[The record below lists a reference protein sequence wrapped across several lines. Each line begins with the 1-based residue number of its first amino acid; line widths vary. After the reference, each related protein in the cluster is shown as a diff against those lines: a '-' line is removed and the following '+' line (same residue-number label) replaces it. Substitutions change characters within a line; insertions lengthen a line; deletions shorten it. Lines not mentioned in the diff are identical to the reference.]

1 VKHMSDVGLASLK
14 RSEAVRT
21 EMYRDSAGLPT
32 IGVGHLL
39 TRSELASGK
48 LHIYDE
54 VVDWT
59 KGLTLPQVDELL
71 RTDLDWAELAVSNG
85 VRVTLTAGQFDALVS
100 FTFNVGAEAFR
111 HSTLLRQ
118 LNAGDY
124 AGVPAQLRRWIHAGG
139 QESAGLVHRREE
151 EIRLWGLG

>member
-1 VKHMSDVGLASLK
+1 MRHLSDVGLASLK
-14 RSEAVRT
+14 RSEAVKT
-21 EMYRDSAGLPT
+21 AMYRDVAGLPT

-48 LHIYDE
+48 LHIEDQ

-59 KGLTLPQVDELL
+59 RGLTLPQVNDLL
-71 RTDLDWAELAVSNG
+71 RADLDWAELAVSNG
-85 VRVTLTAGQFDALVS
+85 VRVVLTGGQFDALVS

-124 AGVPAQLRRWIHAGG
+124 VSVPAQLRRWIHAGG
-139 QESAGLVHRREE
+139 EESAGLVHRREE
-151 EIRLWGLG
+151 EIRLWGL